1 MKDFINL
8 GSFIWLSQGYISQ
21 NSSAKIEN
29 VAQFRVVCWKPP
41 RPNEQNIL
49 WWIMLFFLLL
59 YDLTRKGQ
67 SLCNISKNWV
77 CEKKFERTL

>member
-41 RPNEQNIL
+41 RL
-49 WWIMLFFLLL
+49 
-59 YDLTRKGQ
+59 
-67 SLCNISKNWV
+67 
-77 CEKKFERTL
+77 